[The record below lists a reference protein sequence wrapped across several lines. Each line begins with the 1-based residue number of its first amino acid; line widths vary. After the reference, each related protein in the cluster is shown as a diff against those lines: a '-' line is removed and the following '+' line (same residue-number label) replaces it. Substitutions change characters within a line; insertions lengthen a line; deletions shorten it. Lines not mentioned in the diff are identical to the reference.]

1 MEYIIFSVAVTYLSW
16 IVGIL
21 GHALIKHRSVYRKLS
36 NLNFMSSK
44 RANALLG
51 IKPFAWLIKNTF
63 LRFFNPG
70 LKVNNPQTADELKTL
85 RNEMTKAE
93 VGHLIG
99 FAATTLFAL
108 IIIVTKGP
116 ALALSIMA
124 ANVLMNLY
132 PVLLQQENKR
142 RLDRLI
148 RRWERKQHSAQD

>member
-1 MEYIIFSVAVTYLSW
+1 MVKYVIFAVAVTYLSW

-21 GHALIKHRSVYRKLS
+21 GHALIKNQALYAKLS
-36 NLNFMSSK
+36 NLNFIPSK
-44 RANALLG
+44 RVNTLLG
-51 IKPFAWLIKNTF
+51 IKPFAWLIKSTF

-108 IIIVTKGP
+108 LVFITKGP
-116 ALALSIMA
+116 TFALSIMA

-148 RRWERKQHSAQD
+148 RRWERK